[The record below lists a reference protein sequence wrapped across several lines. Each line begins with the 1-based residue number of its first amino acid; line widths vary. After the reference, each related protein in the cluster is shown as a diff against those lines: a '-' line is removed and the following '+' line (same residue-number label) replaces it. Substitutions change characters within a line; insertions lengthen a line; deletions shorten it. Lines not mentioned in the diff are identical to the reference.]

1 MARYSWQQDWGV
13 AKPKQCMLEKLGI
26 ANFWNLPEISFFENQ
41 DQRRAAAHSG
51 TKAAEAEAAA
61 KAKAA
66 SWLNWFGQNRFQ
78 KYCGSFIQTQIQGPI

>member
-1 MARYSWQQDWGV
+1 MQYVFGNSQ
-13 AKPKQCMLEKLGI
+13 KYH
-26 ANFWNLPEISFFENQ
+26 FFENQ

-66 SWLNWFGQNRFQ
+66 SWLSWFGQNRF
-78 KYCGSFIQTQIQGPI
+78 

>member
-1 MARYSWQQDWGV
+1 MQWHAICV
-13 AKPKQCMLEKLGI
+13 
-26 ANFWNLPEISFFENQ
+26 WNLPEISFFENQ